1 MLDLQSRHAPGVLV
15 NYMHIHWGFSSKCR
29 VGILQLMCPERFIFF
44 DRFLGKFAS
53 DLAIRLVYLDPTL
66 GLSEI
71 LVQFGIG
78 IAQIEREL
86 VW

>member
-29 VGILQLMCPERFIFF
+29 VGILQLMSPERFIFF

-53 DLAIRLVYLDPTL
+53 DLAI
-66 GLSEI
+66 
-71 LVQFGIG
+71 
-78 IAQIEREL
+78 
-86 VW
+86 